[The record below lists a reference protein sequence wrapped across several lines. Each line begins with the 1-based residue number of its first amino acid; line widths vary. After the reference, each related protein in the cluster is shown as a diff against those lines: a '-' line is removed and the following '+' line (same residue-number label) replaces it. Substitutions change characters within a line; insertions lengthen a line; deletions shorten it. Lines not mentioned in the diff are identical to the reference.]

1 MGIYC
6 VLPSGK
12 TNSLLWKVAFLL
24 AKSTISMVMFNS
36 KLLVYQRVFG
46 SIEKVY
52 DPYVLFALSNYVSLV
67 TTQVGGAEAW
77 LLAAWYPRVNSISG

>member
-1 MGIYC
+1 M
-6 VLPSGK
+6 VL
-12 TNSLLWKVAFLL
+12 
-24 AKSTISMVMFNS
+24 FNS

-52 DPYVLFALSNYVSLV
+52 DPYVLSALSNYVSLV

-77 LLAAWYPRVNSISG
+77 LFAAWYLG